1 MDQIGHNVIT
11 HPVTETHS
19 GKKILSIHR
28 SGCTTFLL
36 FPFVLCFTFVYTAA
50 LCFCVLGP
58 LSKITIPPEA
68 LRRGIKVFL
77 NIVNEVKI

>member
-1 MDQIGHNVIT
+1 MDQVGHNVIT

-36 FPFVLCFTFVYTAA
+36 FPFVFCAA

-58 LSKITIPPEA
+58 LSKITIPPEV